1 MNFSGARV
9 LVTGGA
15 GFIGSHL
22 VDRLLELGAGVMV
35 VDDFST
41 GREQNLTL
49 HAGDSRLSVQRGD
62 VLDEPLMNQLAK
74 GAEYVFHLATRN
86 VRMSLRQPTIV
97 HDVNATGTLN
107 VLKAA
112 ANAKVRRF
120 VYCSSSEVYGTAGVV
135 PQCEA
140 YDFRPE
146 TIYGASKLTGEYY
159 TQVFHRSAW
168 LETVVARPH
177 NNYGP
182 REHYRGS
189 AGEVIPRFIL
199 WCLAGEP
206 PIIYGDGRQTR
217 DFTYVSETADVLAT
231 LALHEQA
238 AGEVFNICR
247 GQEVSVVDLAKKICL
262 LTGASVKP
270 RFLPGRPNDVLRLW
284 GDPGKLQRAIGCKPE
299 LSIDEGLTRTIDW
312 FRKHVDLD
320 ADVLQSLA
328 LRNWEQE
335 TSESWMAVS

>member
-1 MNFSGARV
+1 MSFSGTRTM
-9 LVTGGA
+9 VTGGA

-22 VDRLLELGAGVMV
+22 VDYLLEHEAEVLV

-41 GREQNLTL
+41 GKESNLPRY
-49 HAGDSRLSVQRGD
+49 ADRRLTVERAD
-62 VLDEPLMNQLAK
+62 VRDEKLMTRLAV
-74 GAEYVFHLATRN
+74 GADYVFHLATRS
-86 VRMSLRQPTIV
+86 VRLSLSQPSLV
-97 HDVNATGTLN
+97 HEVNATGTLN

-112 ANAKVRRF
+112 AGAKVRRF
-120 VYCSSSEVYGTAGVV
+120 IYCSSSEVYGTADIV
-135 PQCEA
+135 PQTEV

-146 TIYGASKLTGEYY
+146 TVYGAAKLVGEYY
-159 TQVFHRSAW
+159 SQVFHRAGW

-217 DFTYVSETADVLAT
+217 DFTYVSETAEF
-231 LALHEQA
+231 LALLALEEAA

-247 GQEVSVVDLAKKICL
+247 GEEVSVLELAEKICRL
-262 LTGASVKP
+262 AAVSLPP
-270 RFLPGRPNDVLRLW
+270 RFKSGRPSDVLRLW
-284 GDPGKLQRAIGCKPE
+284 GDASKLQRYLGRKPHI
-299 LSIDEGLTRTIDW
+299 SIDQGLRLTLEW
-312 FRKHVDLD
+312 FRDHVPRTT
-320 ADVLQSLA
+320 DVMQTLSA
-328 LRNWEQE
+328 RNWAEEQTE
-335 TSESWMAVS
+335 PWMAAL